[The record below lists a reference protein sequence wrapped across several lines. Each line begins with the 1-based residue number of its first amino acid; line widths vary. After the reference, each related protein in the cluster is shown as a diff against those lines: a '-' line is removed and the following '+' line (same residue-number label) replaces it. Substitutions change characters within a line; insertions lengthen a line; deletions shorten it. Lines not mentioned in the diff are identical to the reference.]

1 MSRMS
6 RNRVSVLALLAGGAH
21 DYVRMARPLLRA
33 LEGTQHFH
41 IDVVMDSERFALD
54 GTQVFVAA
62 SDHHLRPGQAA
73 QLTEF
78 VRRGGGLVLLHGT
91 LAAWS
96 ETGELAE
103 LARWAP
109 TGPGPLTEL
118 VVRADPSH
126 PLTQRLGDEIKLTD
140 ELYLSE
146 GPPSDA
152 TVILRSSWHFTEQ
165 VVAYERAFGA
175 GRFVNIGLGHKQSTY
190 EDASFQKLMHRTLL
204 FAAGQEA
211 RPAVGVGLIGY
222 GAIARAHAA
231 SISATSGLRLRGIC
245 DVSTERRELAAREW
259 TVPTHSSS
267 DDLLA
272 DPEVGLVVVGT
283 PPSAHTDSVL
293 AALAA
298 GKHVVCEKPFALRV
312 QEVDWMID
320 SAASRDRVL
329 TVYQSRRWD
338 PDYIAMREVV
348 RSGRIGELFY
358 MESFVGGYSHPCD
371 FWHSHEPISGGTIY
385 DWGSHYFDWVL
396 QMFPFTV
403 KSVSAVA
410 HKRVWHDVTN
420 ADQVRVDLI
429 FEGGAQATFLQS
441 DIAAALKPKWY
452 LLGTQGAV
460 VGDWREETVMSRGAE
475 GDLVE
480 ERLAPADSPARVR
493 VMRPAEDGGSHEEVL
508 VLARRD
514 ESAFYRNLADH
525 LAWGEALAVTPDE
538 ARRTVAVMEAA
549 AHSIARG
556 GAPVEVHI

>member
-1 MSRMS
+1 MS
-6 RNRVSVLALLAGGAH
+6 RNRVSVLALLAGATH
-21 DYVRMARPLLRA
+21 DYMRMARPLLRA

-41 IDVVMDSERFALD
+41 LDVASDPESLALD
-54 GTQVFVAA
+54 GRHVLLVA
-62 SDHHLRPGQAA
+62 SDHHLQPGQAA
-73 QLTEF
+73 QITDF
-78 VRRGGGLVLLHGT
+78 VRGGGGLVLLHGT
-91 LAAWS
+91 LANWA

-109 TGPGPLTEL
+109 TGPAPLTEL

-126 PLTQRLGDEIKLTD
+126 PLTQRLGPDMTFTD

-152 TVILRSSWHFTEQ
+152 AVFLRTSWHFTEQ
-165 VVAYERAFGA
+165 VVAYERTFGA
-175 GRFVNIGLGHKQSTY
+175 GVFVHVGLGHQPSTY
-190 EDASFQKLMHRTLL
+190 EDVCFQKLLHRTLL
-204 FAAGQEA
+204 FAAGQESGA
-211 RPAVGVGLIGY
+211 AVGVGLVGY
-222 GAIARAHAA
+222 GAIARAHAT

-259 TVPTHSSS
+259 EVPTHSSAEDLY
-267 DDLLA
+267 DDP
-272 DPEVGLVVVGT
+272 DVGLVVVGT
-283 PPSAHTDSVL
+283 PPSAHSDAVL

-312 QEVDWMID
+312 QEVDSMID
-320 SAASRDRVL
+320 SAASRNRVL

-338 PDYIAMREVV
+338 PDYVAMRDVV
-348 RSGRIGELFY
+348 GSGRIGELFY
-358 MESFVGGYSHPCD
+358 MESFIGGYSHPCD

-396 QMFPFTV
+396 KLFPDAV
-403 KSVSAVA
+403 KVVSAVA

-420 ADQVRVDLI
+420 SDQVRVDLT
-429 FEGGAQATFLQS
+429 FDGGAQASFLQS

-452 LLGTQGAV
+452 LLGTRGAI
-460 VGDWREETVMSRGAE
+460 VGEWRDETVTSRGPG

-480 ERLAPADSPARVR
+480 ERLAPADSPARVK
-493 VMRPAEDGGSHEEVL
+493 VMRPADGGGSHEEVL
-508 VLARRD
+508 LLGRRD
-514 ESAFYRNLADH
+514 ENAFYRNLADH
-525 LAWGEALAVTPDE
+525 LAWEEPLAVPPDE

-556 GAPVEVHI
+556 GGQVEVHI

>member
-1 MSRMS
+1 VD
-6 RNRVSVLALLAGGAH
+6 RVSVLALLAGGTH

-33 LEGTQHFH
+33 MESTHHFH
-41 IDVVMDSERFALD
+41 IDVVTDPEHLDLD
-54 GTQVFVAA
+54 GPRVLLAA
-62 SDHHLRPGQAA
+62 SDHHLQAGEA
-73 QLTEF
+73 ARLTDF

-91 LAAWS
+91 LANWS

-109 TGPGPLTEL
+109 TGPAPLTEL
-118 VVRADPSH
+118 VVRADRSH
-126 PLTQRLGDEIKLTD
+126 PLTQRLGPELKLTD

-146 GPPSDA
+146 GPPSDGA
-152 TVILRSSWHFTEQ
+152 VILRTSWHFTDQ
-165 VVAYERAFGA
+165 VVAYERSFGA
-175 GRFVNIGLGHKQSTY
+175 GRFVHIGLGHEPSTY
-190 EDASFQKLMHRTLL
+190 EDVSFQKLMHRTLL
-204 FAAGQEA
+204 FAAGQE
-211 RPAVGVGLIGY
+211 PAAPVGVGLIGY

-231 SISATSGLRLRGIC
+231 SISTTTGLSLRGIC
-245 DVSTERRELAAREW
+245 DVSTERREVAAREW
-259 TVPTHSSS
+259 SVPTHSRPQ
-267 DDLLA
+267 DLFD

-283 PPSAHTDSVL
+283 PPSAHAEAAL
-293 AALAA
+293 AALSA

-312 QEVDWMID
+312 EEVDSMID
-320 SAASRDRVL
+320 SATLRDRVL

-338 PDYIAMREVV
+338 PDYVAMREVV

-358 MESFVGGYSHPCD
+358 MESFIGGYSHPCD

-396 QMFPFTV
+396 QLFPDAV

-420 ADQVRVDLI
+420 SDQVRVDLT
-429 FEGGAQATFLQS
+429 FDGGAQASFLQS

-452 LLGTQGAV
+452 LLGTRGAV
-460 VGDWREETVMSRGAE
+460 VGEWREETVTSRGTG

-480 ERLAPADSPARVR
+480 ERLAPADSPARVK

-508 VLARRD
+508 VLSRR
-514 ESAFYRNLADH
+514 EENAFYRNLADH
-525 LAWGEALAVTPDE
+525 LAWGEPLAVTPEE

-549 AHSIARG
+549 AHSIGRG
-556 GAPVEVHI
+556 GGQVEVHI